1 MGRQAWRLPLSLV
14 EEQRAALA
22 APLLFLLHTTMQNAV
37 PLQQRLSVF
46 SDRHFKYLMIAP
58 AILILLLVGI
68 FPLIYSLIV
77 SFQNLTMTE
86 VDTSF
91 QGLLNYR
98 QLFKDVRLWQALGH
112 TALITA
118 IALPLELVLGYL
130 LAQLFLDK
138 MPGRQVFVAL
148 LVLPTVLSPIVAGAT
163 WRLMFDVRFGPIG
176 QILSFFAGEPVNI
189 LWTVNP
195 SFVYPA
201 IIVCEVWQ
209 WTPFMFLLLL
219 AALSN
224 VDQSQLEAAELDG
237 ATYWRKLR
245 LIVLPAIKPVVA
257 IAVLIRGLDLFR
269 IFDII
274 WALTEGG
281 PGSMTETISLYT
293 YVIGFTQFDT
303 SYTAA
308 IAFLVIA
315 LLTLL
320 VTFALRRMEL
330 VK

>member
-1 MGRQAWRLPLSLV
+1 MSNEATVGECLS
-14 EEQRAALA
+14 R
-22 APLLFLLHTTMQNAV
+22 
-37 PLQQRLSVF
+37 F
-46 SDRHFKYLMIAP
+46 SDRNFKYLMVAP
-58 AILILLLVGI
+58 GILILLLVGI
-68 FPLIYSLIV
+68 FPLVYSLVV
-77 SFQNLTMTE
+77 SFQNITMTD

-91 QGLLNYR
+91 QGLLNYK
-98 QLFKDVRLWQALGH
+98 QLFKDARLWQALGH
-112 TALITA
+112 TAFITA
-118 IALPLELVLGYL
+118 IALPLELVLGFL
-130 LAQLFLDK
+130 LAQLFLDR
-138 MPGRQVFVAL
+138 MPGRQIFVAL

-176 QILSFFAGEPVNI
+176 QIVNYFAGEPVTM

-195 SFVYPA
+195 SLVYPA
-201 IIVCEVWQ
+201 IIICEVWQ

-237 ATYWRKLR
+237 ASYWRVLR
-245 LIVLPAIKPVVA
+245 QIIIPAIKPVIA

-281 PGSMTETISLYT
+281 PGSMTETVSLYT
-293 YVIGFTQFDT
+293 YVIGFSQFDT

-308 IAFLVIA
+308 VAFLVVA
-315 LLTLL
+315 LLTVV
-320 VTFALRRMEL
+320 VTFVLRRMEL

>member
-1 MGRQAWRLPLSLV
+1 
-14 EEQRAALA
+14 
-22 APLLFLLHTTMQNAV
+22 
-37 PLQQRLSVF
+37 
-46 SDRHFKYLMIAP
+46 MIGP
-58 AILILLLVGI
+58 AIFVLLLIGI
-68 FPLIYSLIV
+68 FPLIYSLIA

-91 QGLLNYR
+91 QGLLNYK
-98 QLFKDVRLWQALGH
+98 QLFIDSRLWWALAH
-112 TALITA
+112 TVLITI
-118 IALPLELVLGYL
+118 IALPLELIFGFL
-130 LAQLFLDK
+130 LAELFLEK
-138 MPGRQVFVAL
+138 MPGRQIFVAL
-148 LVLPTVLSPIVAGAT
+148 LVLPTVISPIVAGAT

-176 QILSFFAGEPVNI
+176 EIVNFFTGQNVTM

-195 SFVYPA
+195 VLVYPA
-201 IIVCEVWQ
+201 IIICEVWQ

-237 ATYWRKLR
+237 ASYWRVLR
-245 LIVLPAIKPVVA
+245 QIIIPAIKPVVA
-257 IAVLIRGLDLFR
+257 VAILIRGLDLFR

-293 YVIGFTQFDT
+293 YVSGFSQFDT

-308 IAFLVIA
+308 MAFLVVAILSA
-315 LLTLL
+315 I
-320 VTFALRRMEL
+320 VTFALQRMEL

>member
-1 MGRQAWRLPLSLV
+1 MTSHSTLS
-14 EEQRAALA
+14 E
-22 APLLFLLHTTMQNAV
+22 
-37 PLQQRLSVF
+37 RLSVV

-58 AILILLLVGI
+58 AIFVLLLVGL
-68 FPLIYSLIV
+68 FPLVYSLVV
-77 SFQNLTMTE
+77 SFQNITMTE

-91 QGLLNYR
+91 AGLLNYK
-98 QLFKDVRLWQALGH
+98 QLFKDLRLWQALGH

-118 IALPLELVLGYL
+118 IALPLELILGFL
-130 LAQLFLDK
+130 LAQLFLERL
-138 MPGRQVFVAL
+138 PGRQIFVAL

-176 QILSFFAGEPVNI
+176 QILGFLSGHPVNI

-195 SFVYPA
+195 NFVYPG
-201 IIVCEVWQ
+201 IIICEVWQ

-237 ATYWRKLR
+237 ASYWRVLR
-245 LIVLPAIKPVVA
+245 QIIIPAIRPVVA

-293 YVIGFTQFDT
+293 YVIGFVQFDT

-308 IAFLVIA
+308 VAFLVVAVLSVIV
-315 LLTLL
+315 TL
-320 VTFALRRMEL
+320 ALRRTEL
-330 VK
+330 VR

>member
-1 MGRQAWRLPLSLV
+1 MSAATTFGH
-14 EEQRAALA
+14 RA
-22 APLLFLLHTTMQNAV
+22 
-37 PLQQRLSVF
+37 SVF

-58 AILILLLVGI
+58 GILILLLVGI
-68 FPLIYSLIV
+68 FPLIYSLVV
-77 SFQNLTMTE
+77 SFQNITMTD

-91 QGLLNYR
+91 QGLLNYK
-98 QLFKDVRLWQALGH
+98 QLFKDVRLWQALSH

-118 IALPLELVLGYL
+118 IALPLELIFGFL
-130 LAQLFLDK
+130 LAQLFLER
-138 MPGRQVFVAL
+138 MPGRQIFVAL

-163 WRLMFDVRFGPIG
+163 WRLMFDVRFGPVG
-176 QILSFFAGEPVNI
+176 QIVSFFAGEPVTL

-195 SFVYPA
+195 SLVYPA

-237 ATYWRKLR
+237 ASYWRVLR
-245 LIVLPAIKPVVA
+245 QIIIPAIKPVVA

-274 WALTEGG
+274 WVLTEGG

-293 YVIGFTQFDT
+293 YVIGFSQFDT

-308 IAFLVIA
+308 VAFLVVA
-315 LLTLL
+315 LLTVV
-320 VTFALRRMEL
+320 VTFVLRRMEL

>member
-1 MGRQAWRLPLSLV
+1 MSSEITSASRVSIFA
-14 EEQRAALA
+14 
-22 APLLFLLHTTMQNAV
+22 
-37 PLQQRLSVF
+37 
-46 SDRHFKYLMIAP
+46 DRNFKYLMIAP
-58 AILILLLVGI
+58 AILILLLVGL
-68 FPLIYSLIV
+68 FPLIYSLVV
-77 SFQNLTMTE
+77 SFQNITMTE

-91 QGLLNYR
+91 SGLLNYR
-98 QLFKDVRLWQALGH
+98 QLFRDVRLWEALGH
-112 TALITA
+112 TVLITA
-118 IALPLELVLGYL
+118 IALPLELVLGFL
-130 LAQLFLDK
+130 LAQLFLDR
-138 MPGRQVFVAL
+138 MPGRQIFVAL

-176 QILSFFAGEPVNI
+176 QILSFFAREPVNI

-237 ATYWRKLR
+237 ASYWRVLR
-245 LIVLPAIKPVVA
+245 QIVVPAIKPVVA

-269 IFDII
+269 IFDVI

-293 YVIGFTQFDT
+293 YVIGFKQFDT

-308 IAFLVIA
+308 VAFLVVA
-315 LLTLL
+315 LLTLV
-320 VTFALRRMEL
+320 VTFVLRRVEL

>member
-1 MGRQAWRLPLSLV
+1 MNPSTTLSHRV
-14 EEQRAALA
+14 
-22 APLLFLLHTTMQNAV
+22 
-37 PLQQRLSVF
+37 SVTA
-46 SDRHFKYLMIAP
+46 DRNFKYLMIAP

-68 FPLIYSLIV
+68 FPLIYSLVV
-77 SFQNLTMTE
+77 SFQNVTMTE

-91 QGLLNYR
+91 AGLLNYK
-98 QLFKDVRLWQALGH
+98 QLFRDTRLWHALAH
-112 TALITA
+112 TAIITVV
-118 IALPLELVLGYL
+118 ALPLELVFGFL
-130 LAQLFLDK
+130 LAQLFLDR
-138 MPGRQVFVAL
+138 MPGRQIFVAL

-163 WRLMFDVRFGPIG
+163 WRLMFDVRFGPVG
-176 QILSFFAGEPVNI
+176 QILSFLADEPVNI

-195 SFVYPA
+195 SYVYPA
-201 IIVCEVWQ
+201 IIICEVWQ

-237 ATYWRKLR
+237 ASYLR
-245 LIVLPAIKPVVA
+245 ILHQIVIPAIKPVVA

-269 IFDII
+269 VFDII

-293 YVIGFTQFDT
+293 YVIGFAQFDT

-308 IAFLVIA
+308 VAFLVVAI
-315 LLTLL
+315 LTCI
-320 VTFALRRMEL
+320 VTVALRRTEL
-330 VK
+330 VR

>member
-1 MGRQAWRLPLSLV
+1 MSASSTLS
-14 EEQRAALA
+14 
-22 APLLFLLHTTMQNAV
+22 
-37 PLQQRLSVF
+37 QRLSVS

-58 AILILLLVGI
+58 AIFILMLVGI

-77 SFQNLTMTE
+77 SFQNITMTE

-91 QGLLNYR
+91 SGLMNYK
-98 QLFKDVRLWQALGH
+98 QLFKDRRLWEALLH
-112 TALITA
+112 TASITA
-118 IALPLELVLGYL
+118 VALPLELFFGFL
-130 LAQLFLDK
+130 LAQLFLDR
-138 MPGRQVFVAL
+138 MPGRQIFVAL
-148 LVLPTVLSPIVAGAT
+148 LVLPTVISPIVAGAT

-189 LWTVNP
+189 LWTINP
-195 SFVYPA
+195 SYVYPA

-237 ATYWRKLR
+237 ASYWRVLR
-245 LIVLPAIKPVVA
+245 QIVIPAITPVVA
-257 IAVLIRGLDLFR
+257 VAVLIRGLDLFR

-293 YVIGFTQFDT
+293 YIIGFVQFDT

-308 IAFLVIA
+308 VAFLVVAI
-315 LLTLL
+315 LTAI

-330 VK
+330 AR

>member
-1 MGRQAWRLPLSLV
+1 MSAEIPLSHRV
-14 EEQRAALA
+14 
-22 APLLFLLHTTMQNAV
+22 
-37 PLQQRLSVF
+37 SVF
-46 SDRHFKYLMIAP
+46 SDRHFKYLMVAP
-58 AILILLLVGI
+58 GILILLLVGI
-68 FPLIYSLIV
+68 FPLIYSLVV

-91 QGLLNYR
+91 QGLLNYK
-98 QLFKDVRLWQALGH
+98 QLFKDTRLWQALGH
-112 TALITA
+112 TVFITA
-118 IALPLELVLGYL
+118 IALPLELIFGFL
-130 LAQLFLDK
+130 LAQLFLEK
-138 MPGRQVFVAL
+138 MPGRQIFVAL

-176 QILSFFAGEPVNI
+176 QMVNYFAGEPVTL

-195 SFVYPA
+195 HLVYPA
-201 IIVCEVWQ
+201 IIICEVWQ

-237 ATYWRKLR
+237 ASYWRVLKQ
-245 LIVLPAIKPVVA
+245 IILPAIKPVIA

-293 YVIGFTQFDT
+293 YVIGFSQFDT

-308 IAFLVIA
+308 VAFLVVA
-315 LLTLL
+315 LLTVT
-320 VTFALRRMEL
+320 VTFVLRRMEL

>member
-1 MGRQAWRLPLSLV
+1 MSSEITSASRVSIFA
-14 EEQRAALA
+14 
-22 APLLFLLHTTMQNAV
+22 
-37 PLQQRLSVF
+37 
-46 SDRHFKYLMIAP
+46 DRNFKYLMIAP
-58 AILILLLVGI
+58 AILILLLVGL
-68 FPLIYSLIV
+68 FPLIYSLVV
-77 SFQNLTMTE
+77 SFQNITMTE

-91 QGLLNYR
+91 SGLLNYR
-98 QLFKDVRLWQALGH
+98 QLFRDVRLWEALGH
-112 TALITA
+112 TVLITA
-118 IALPLELVLGYL
+118 IALPLELILGFL
-130 LAQLFLDK
+130 LAQLFLDR
-138 MPGRQVFVAL
+138 MPGRQIFVAL

-163 WRLMFDVRFGPIG
+163 WRLMFDVRFGPIA
-176 QILSFFAGEPVNI
+176 QILSFFAREPVNI

-237 ATYWRKLR
+237 ASYWRVLR
-245 LIVLPAIKPVVA
+245 QIVVPAIKPVVA

-269 IFDII
+269 IFDVI

-293 YVIGFTQFDT
+293 YVIGFKQFDT

-308 IAFLVIA
+308 VAFLVVA
-315 LLTLL
+315 LLTLV
-320 VTFALRRMEL
+320 VTFVLRRVEL

>member
-1 MGRQAWRLPLSLV
+1 MSTETSLSHRV
-14 EEQRAALA
+14 
-22 APLLFLLHTTMQNAV
+22 
-37 PLQQRLSVF
+37 SVF
-46 SDRHFKYLMIAP
+46 SDRHFKYLMVAP
-58 AILILLLVGI
+58 GILILLLVGI
-68 FPLIYSLIV
+68 FPLIYSLVV

-91 QGLLNYR
+91 QGLLNYK
-98 QLFKDVRLWQALGH
+98 QLFKDTRLWQALGH
-112 TALITA
+112 TVFITA
-118 IALPLELVLGYL
+118 IALPLELIFGFL
-130 LAQLFLDK
+130 LAQLFLEK
-138 MPGRQVFVAL
+138 MPGRQIFVAL

-176 QILSFFAGEPVNI
+176 QMVNYFAGEPVTL

-195 SFVYPA
+195 HLVYPA
-201 IIVCEVWQ
+201 IIICEVWQ

-237 ATYWRKLR
+237 ASYWRVLKQ
-245 LIVLPAIKPVVA
+245 IILPAIKPVIA

-293 YVIGFTQFDT
+293 YVIGFSQFDT

-308 IAFLVIA
+308 VAFLVVA
-315 LLTLL
+315 LLTVT
-320 VTFALRRMEL
+320 VTFVLRRMDL

>member
-1 MGRQAWRLPLSLV
+1 MTSYTTLSD
-14 EEQRAALA
+14 
-22 APLLFLLHTTMQNAV
+22 
-37 PLQQRLSVF
+37 RLSVF
-46 SDRHFKYLMIAP
+46 SDINFKYLMIAP
-58 AILILLLVGI
+58 AIFVLLLVGL
-68 FPLIYSLIV
+68 FPLVYSLVV
-77 SFQNLTMTE
+77 SFQNITMTE

-91 QGLLNYR
+91 AGLLNYK
-98 QLFKDVRLWQALGH
+98 QLFKDLRLWQALGH

-118 IALPLELVLGYL
+118 IALPLELILGFL
-130 LAQLFLDK
+130 LAQLFLERL
-138 MPGRQVFVAL
+138 PGRQIFVAL

-176 QILSFFAGEPVNI
+176 QILGVLAGHPVNI

-195 SFVYPA
+195 SFVYPG
-201 IIVCEVWQ
+201 IVICEVWQ

-237 ATYWRKLR
+237 ASYWRVLR
-245 LIVLPAIKPVVA
+245 QIIIPAIRPAVA

-293 YVIGFTQFDT
+293 YVIGFVQFDT
-303 SYTAA
+303 SYSAA
-308 IAFLVIA
+308 VAFLVVAVLSVIV
-315 LLTLL
+315 TL
-320 VTFALRRMEL
+320 ALRRTEL
-330 VK
+330 VR

>member
-1 MGRQAWRLPLSLV
+1 MSSDTTTGDRISL
-14 EEQRAALA
+14 
-22 APLLFLLHTTMQNAV
+22 
-37 PLQQRLSVF
+37 F

-58 AILILLLVGI
+58 GILILLLVGI
-68 FPLIYSLIV
+68 FPLVYSLVV
-77 SFQNLTMTE
+77 SFQNITMTE

-91 QGLLNYR
+91 HGLLNYK

-112 TALITA
+112 TAFITA
-118 IALPLELVLGYL
+118 IALPLELIFGYL

-138 MPGRQVFVAL
+138 MPGRQIFVAL

-176 QILSFFAGEPVNI
+176 QIVNYFAGEPVTL

-195 SFVYPA
+195 SLVYPA
-201 IIVCEVWQ
+201 IIICEVWQ

-237 ATYWRKLR
+237 ASYWRVLR
-245 LIVLPAIKPVVA
+245 QIILPAIKPVVA
-257 IAVLIRGLDLFR
+257 IAVLIRGLDMFR

-274 WALTEGG
+274 WVLTEGG

-293 YVIGFTQFDT
+293 YVIGFSQFDT

-308 IAFLVIA
+308 VAFLVVA
-315 LLTLL
+315 LLSVI
-320 VTFALRRMEL
+320 VTIVLRRTEL